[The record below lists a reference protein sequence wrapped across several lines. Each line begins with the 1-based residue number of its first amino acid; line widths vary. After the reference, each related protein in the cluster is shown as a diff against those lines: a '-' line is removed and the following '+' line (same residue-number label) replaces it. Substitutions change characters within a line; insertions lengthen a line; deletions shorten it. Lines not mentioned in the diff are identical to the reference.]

1 MGSSEFLWKS
11 FVKVLLNMQTRKIL
25 SEIQKSLWIWVTL
38 ILTWKE
44 TTNPNLNLCKFLEEP
59 GSLACI
65 HKRFCCDYEMLK
77 TKYHFPN
84 RQNSR
89 HRIYEIPSVC
99 FFTSIRVKKRC
110 KHDSPL
116 SKEKPWQRAINH
128 RPRNIRMT
136 LNLNLTIAKMRGRTA
151 CQIIRLIFH
160 FSQDFNNIF

>member
-25 SEIQKSLWIWVTL
+25 SEIQQSLWIWVTL

-44 TTNPNLNLCKFLEEP
+44 TTNTNLNLCKFLEEP

-65 HKRFCCDYEMLK
+65 HKHDFAAIMKCLRLNTIFRLVK
-77 TKYHFPN
+77 
-84 RQNSR
+84 
-89 HRIYEIPSVC
+89 IPSVC

-110 KHDSPL
+110 KHDSPF

-128 RPRNIRMT
+128 RPRNIKMT
-136 LNLNLTIAKMRGRTA
+136 LNLNLTVAKMRGRTA

-160 FSQDFNNIF
+160 FS